1 MSLDQDVLEGAKAMS
16 NVPDETMEKKETQ
29 QNVDS

>member
-1 MSLDQDVLEGAKAMS
+1 MSLDQAVLEGAKAMS
-16 NVPDETMEKKETQ
+16 NVPDEAMEKKENQ